1 MSVVYIGIRPNTPH
15 DTQPSRQQLSLSLS
29 LSLSLAIVLG
39 LVLSVVDDV
48 VEARFDM
55 GAPYLL

>member
-29 LSLSLAIVLG
+29 LSLAIVIG